1 MAVQELFVHLLG
13 GHASAEERGGG
24 EIASVARIGGAHHIL
39 GVPHLLRQL
48 GHGERAV
55 LLRTARGQRRET
67 DHKEVQT
74 RERHEVHREFAQV
87 GVELTR
93 ETQAA
98 RDAGHDGGD

>member
-1 MAVQELFVHLLG
+1 M
-13 GHASAEERGGG
+13 
-24 EIASVARIGGAHHIL
+24 ARIGGAHHIL